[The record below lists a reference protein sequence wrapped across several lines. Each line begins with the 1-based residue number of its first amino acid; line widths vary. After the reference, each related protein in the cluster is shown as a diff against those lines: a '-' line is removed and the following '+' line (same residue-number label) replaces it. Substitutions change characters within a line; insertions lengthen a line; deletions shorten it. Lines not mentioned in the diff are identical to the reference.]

1 MYFSNEM
8 DCLEKA
14 VLYVSMTDFVFI
26 SHNDALAHSLYVY
39 CIAILSSQ
47 IFSVSVKYFLRPAP
61 AVPDLH
67 LVGVE
72 PADGD
77 TSPGRHLAAAGH
89 GGPGQNP
96 GHAAEHPEWG
106 GYI

>member
-1 MYFSNEM
+1 
-8 DCLEKA
+8 
-14 VLYVSMTDFVFI
+14 MTLWLIHCMCTVEQ
-26 SHNDALAHSLYVY
+26 SG
-39 CIAILSSQ
+39 Q
-47 IFSVSVKYFLRPAP
+47 IFSLSVKYFLGPAP